1 MRVPSRSRSPVNVA
15 PDSRTIWHNASPPLS
30 AGPMARAFTIGT
42 SAQKGEPRAENC
54 GSSQARRFHRAASRS
69 ATVCLRRAKRG
80 RLDDRFG
87 AVRAPVRDIVG
98 VGSQLP
104 PSLPPVSNL
113 CPRLH
118 SDLHI
123 PHRCFSPVGN
133 LAVRQTQVRLSR
145 FFRSTS
151 QLSPTPSSTR
161 VAGCAVLG
169 DSKPIHAAERPDL
182 RCLSPRAP
190 GPREKP
196 RCT

>member
-1 MRVPSRSRSPVNVA
+1 MAQRVPAALRRVHGA
-15 PDSRTIWHNASPPLS
+15 RIYHRHI
-30 AGPMARAFTIGT
+30 GPEGRA
-42 SAQKGEPRAENC
+42 
-54 GSSQARRFHRAASRS
+54 ARRELP
-69 ATVCLRRAKRG
+69 VLPGQEIPPRRLQVGDRLPAQGKRG

-123 PHRCFSPVGN
+123 PHHCFSPVGN

-145 FFRSTS
+145 LFRSTS